1 MKKSKLAIY
10 LLATL
15 SLSTT
20 YAQNNIF
27 PTTGN
32 TGVGTTVPNF
42 SLQVHGSTNYV
53 ETDKFGA
60 SVNYGVTSRIGLT
73 NSTTLATANDGLLM
87 RMSGINFKMENKEN
101 GGINFQTGGTYFSM
115 NGAINRIGF
124 GGGFFN
130 STPEYASTNIIH
142 NGDNG
147 LFIQTQASNK
157 YGLSIRSQALTDN
170 AIQVMGTTGTAAT
183 FNVKSSGQTSLFT
196 TNITG
201 TSNAFSIGSTT
212 QDYFSVK
219 GSGLVSINYTG
230 AAATDN
236 IFVVSNA
243 SQKLLQLSN
252 NGLLRLRKVRVDSDT
267 WADFV
272 FDEDYKL
279 MPLDELKSY
288 LTINNHLP
296 NVPSTSQVQEEG
308 IDLAEMNKTLLQKV
322 EELTLYIL
330 QQQEEIEAIKKSLN
344 D

>member
-1 MKKSKLAIY
+1 
-10 LLATL
+10 
-15 SLSTT
+15 
-20 YAQNNIF
+20 
-27 PTTGN
+27 
-32 TGVGTTVPNF
+32 
-42 SLQVHGSTNYV
+42 
-53 ETDKFGA
+53 
-60 SVNYGVTSRIGLT
+60 
-73 NSTTLATANDGLLM
+73 M
-87 RMSGINFKMENKEN
+87 RMSGTGFTMVNKEN
-101 GGINFQTGGTYFSM
+101 GNMSFNTGGAAFNL
-115 NGAINRIGF
+115 NGSLNRITF
-124 GGGFFN
+124 GGISIN
-130 STPEYASTNIIH
+130 STTEYAYSNILQ

-147 LFIQTQASNK
+147 LFIQTFASGK

-170 AIQVMGTTGTAAT
+170 AIQVMGTAGTAST
-183 FNVKSSGQTSLFT
+183 FSVKSSGQTSVLT
-196 TNITG
+196 TNISG

-219 GSGLVSINYTG
+219 GNGLVSVNYTG
-230 AAATDN
+230 AGATDN
-236 IFVVSNA
+236 IFIVSNA

-279 MPLDELKSY
+279 MPLNELKSY

-330 QQQEEIEAIKKSLN
+330 QQQEEINEIKKSLN
-344 D
+344 H